1 MIIKRYTHT
10 LTVKHLY
17 FENIVLQA
25 SVMEIAHS
33 ISNTKPLRGSD
44 GRVNTYAQANSK

>member
-1 MIIKRYTHT
+1 MINQKIYTDSKT
-10 LTVKHLY
+10 PY
-17 FENIVLQA
+17 FENILFQA

-33 ISNTKPLRGSD
+33 INNTKPLRGSD